1 MPSASFFFF
10 KDIRFGRERVVRLRS
25 AGGSCRLKRCAC
37 YEEKMPIKSMTGFG
51 RSEIQAGNRVWTT
64 ELRCVNN
71 RFLELKIK
79 LPKGYC
85 ALEDRIRKLVATYLQ
100 RGRVDLMVNVSG
112 DFSDLMQVNVNIELA
127 RSYKNALV
135 QLGQDLSIKGDADLM
150 FLASLPDVL
159 VREQKNEDLES
170 VWRLLSRSVEEAI
183 VHCET
188 MRQQEGNT
196 LLVDLEGRLD
206 MFSQVLEQVADAVPE
221 LLMQRKSL
229 LQERLE
235 KLLGNVQIDPMRLAQ
250 EVVIL
255 ADKTDV
261 SEEIVRLRSHIQQ
274 FRSSLV
280 EDGAVGRRLDFLVQ
294 EFLREVNTLA
304 SKISDA
310 PLAHLA
316 VELKAELE
324 KMREQIQNI
333 E

>member
-1 MPSASFFFF
+1 
-10 KDIRFGRERVVRLRS
+10 
-25 AGGSCRLKRCAC
+25 
-37 YEEKMPIKSMTGFG
+37 MPIKSMTGFG

-71 RFLELKIK
+71 RFLEVKIK

-85 ALEDRIRKLVATYLQ
+85 ALEDRVRKLVATYLQ
-100 RGRVDLMVNVSG
+100 RGRVDLVVNVSG

-127 RSYKNALV
+127 RTYKNALV
-135 QLGQDLSIKGDADLM
+135 QLGQDLAIKGDADLT

-159 VREQKNEDLES
+159 VREQKNEDLEG
-170 VWRLLSRSVEEAI
+170 VWMLLSRSVEEAI

-196 LLVDLEGRLD
+196 LLVDLAGRLD
-206 MFSQVLEQVADAVPE
+206 IFSKVLEQVADAIPE
-221 LLMQRKSL
+221 LLVQRKSL

-261 SEEIVRLRSHIQQ
+261 TEEIVRLRSHMQQ

-280 EDGAVGRRLDFLVQ
+280 EDGAVGRKLDFLVQ

-310 PLAHLA
+310 HLAHLA
-316 VELKAELE
+316 VELKSELE

>member
-1 MPSASFFFF
+1 
-10 KDIRFGRERVVRLRS
+10 
-25 AGGSCRLKRCAC
+25 
-37 YEEKMPIKSMTGFG
+37 MTGFG

-71 RFLELKIK
+71 RFLEVKIK

-85 ALEDRIRKLVATYLQ
+85 ALEDRVRKLVATYLQ
-100 RGRVDLMVNVSG
+100 RGRVDLVVNVSG

-127 RSYKNALV
+127 RTYKNALV
-135 QLGQDLSIKGDADLM
+135 QLGQDLAIKGDADLT

-159 VREQKNEDLES
+159 VREQKNEDLEG
-170 VWRLLSRSVEEAI
+170 VWMLLSRSVEEAI

-196 LLVDLEGRLD
+196 LLVDLAGRLD
-206 MFSQVLEQVADAVPE
+206 IFSKVLEQVADAIPE
-221 LLMQRKSL
+221 LLVQRKSL

-261 SEEIVRLRSHIQQ
+261 TEEIVRLRSHMQQ

-280 EDGAVGRRLDFLVQ
+280 EDGAVGRKLDFLVQ

-310 PLAHLA
+310 HLAHLA
-316 VELKAELE
+316 VELKSELE

>member
-1 MPSASFFFF
+1 
-10 KDIRFGRERVVRLRS
+10 
-25 AGGSCRLKRCAC
+25 
-37 YEEKMPIKSMTGFG
+37 MTGFG
-51 RSEIQAGNRVWTT
+51 RSEVQAGNRIWTT

-71 RFLELKIK
+71 RFLEVKIK

-85 ALEDRIRKLVATYLQ
+85 ALEDRVRKLVSTRLQ
-100 RGRVDLMVNVSG
+100 RGRVDLVVNVSG
-112 DFSDLMQVNVNIELA
+112 DFSDLMQVTVNIELA
-127 RSYKNALV
+127 RTYKNALT
-135 QLGQDLSIKGDADLM
+135 QMRQDLVIKGDADLT

-159 VREQKNEDLES
+159 VREQKNEDLEG
-170 VWRLLSRSVEEAI
+170 VWILLSRSVEEAI

-188 MRQQEGNT
+188 MRQQEGDT
-196 LLVDLEGRLD
+196 LLVDLAGRLD
-206 MFSQVLEQVADAVPE
+206 IFSKVLEQVADAVPE
-221 LLMQRKSL
+221 LLVQRKSQ
-229 LQERLE
+229 LQERLD

-261 SEEIVRLRSHIQQ
+261 TEEIVRLRSHIQQ

-280 EDGAVGRRLDFLVQ
+280 EEGTVGRKLDFLVQ

-310 PLAHLA
+310 HIAHLT
-316 VELKAELE
+316 VELKSELE